1 MVLRR
6 RWLRIA
12 ALAGLFCIAGL
23 ILLAF
28 SYRSLHRHAGEL
40 AYMQAGSS
48 SHPMQ
53 LASMSEEIEG
63 LNNQLQRMQK
73 LDRKLR
79 LLASLEPTTESS
91 KPLLGL
97 GGPNTKASSGEDVF
111 IADSQSTLIDTMR
124 QELAK
129 LKEATGRQEE
139 SFHELV
145 SAFHDLKS
153 LLAYTPS
160 IWPVRGWVTSAFGR
174 RVSPFTG
181 KRSLHTGMDIASRKG
196 ALVVAPADGV
206 VARVVTEYDFGKL
219 LEIDHGYGL
228 KTRYGHNSHILVRA
242 GQRVERGDPI
252 ARVGDTGRSTGSHL
266 HYEVHLN
273 GVPVNPKR
281 YILLEE
287 NTF

>member
-1 MVLRR
+1 
-6 RWLRIA
+6 
-12 ALAGLFCIAGL
+12 
-23 ILLAF
+23 
-28 SYRSLHRHAGEL
+28 
-40 AYMQAGSS
+40 
-48 SHPMQ
+48 
-53 LASMSEEIEG
+53 MSEEMKG
-63 LNNQLQRMQK
+63 LNDQLQRMQK

-97 GGPNTKASSGEDVF
+97 GGPNTKASSGEDVI
-111 IADSQSTLIDTMR
+111 IADSLSTLIETMR

-160 IWPVRGWVTSAFGR
+160 IWPVRGWVTSGFGR

-206 VARVVTEYDFGKL
+206 VARVVTEYDFCKL

-228 KTRYGHNSHILVRA
+228 KTRYGHNSHVLVRA

-252 ARVGDTGRSTGSHL
+252 ARVGNTGRSTGSHL